1 MGLKLGRP
9 TTPTSKTTPCRP
21 LPTQPL
27 STKGVK
33 LGSWRVGVNIVW
45 TYNWCM
51 GMENR
56 YLRVAL
62 VWGVEFSH
70 FVSLTSVIM
79 KIPEFLHTSIYRLS
93 VYLSIYLS
101 IYHLSIFLPTYL
113 PTISIFALA
122 SCGSVTVL
130 GVEVRWWQNLC
141 QKRPHGRL

>member
-79 KIPEFLHTSIYRLS
+79 KIPDFLKILHKSIYRLS

-101 IYHLSIFLPTYL
+101 SIYLLTDLSPYYL
-113 PTISIFALA
+113 YFCTCKLW
-122 SCGSVTVL
+122 
-130 GVEVRWWQNLC
+130 VRYC
-141 QKRPHGRL
+141 ARC